1 MDDSNR
7 DGLKPKFPELPRLK
21 IRSDVLKVA
30 RGPVFNA
37 RGDKAE
43 PEQQPAQRVL
53 TVEGGAPVSGS
64 RDAKQLGAIP
74 MQIVA
79 ETDAGTAALAMRS
92 KCFLCVA
99 EGTLILTDLGVMPIE
114 QIGKETTSRKT
125 YVGGKWHDI
134 AAWARTGE
142 KEVMEVTTTHGASV
156 IVTPDHQL
164 QTERG
169 WIRAADLRHEF
180 RPNGSK
186 DSRDVVIGLE
196 PIEGGVMADD
206 AELEAL
212 LLGVLTGDG
221 WQYMRDGEIYGIGF
235 SFERD
240 MEANFHPVLQYGAK
254 RFNSIEK
261 VHDAD
266 SPMRRIFWRNDE
278 ARLFASM
285 IDKDHVPMWLWYA
298 SPECRAAYLK
308 GLFTTDGSIGLRPR
322 PVARF
327 YQTSVSLVE
336 EVRLLL
342 RSLGIHSTVSCEVR
356 RPRYKDLYQVVI
368 ARQKSLER
376 FVKTIGFMDL
386 RRQSPLWDAVADRV
400 GRDRRSP
407 ERVRTVRLIGT
418 RPVYDISVPG
428 PDAFYGNGVLVH
440 NCKNFDQATWKKLRL
455 FWGNSSDKELFEK
468 LNRVR
473 MALLT
478 TRNMEISRR
487 SEGQDGDFDVE
498 HAITQLGICQPLTE
512 LQGAAVIVS
521 PISTCPDHVC
531 SKERPTGL
539 FTPKDR
545 EHEKMGS
552 DAYDAIMRVALN
564 QTKL

>member
-30 RGPVFNA
+30 RGPVFNTK
-37 RGDKAE
+37 GDKAE
-43 PEQQPAQRVL
+43 PEQQPAQRVM

-92 KCFLCVA
+92 KCFLC
-99 EGTLILTDLGVMPIE
+99 
-114 QIGKETTSRKT
+114 
-125 YVGGKWHDI
+125 
-134 AAWARTGE
+134 
-142 KEVMEVTTTHGASV
+142 
-156 IVTPDHQL
+156 
-164 QTERG
+164 
-169 WIRAADLRHEF
+169 
-180 RPNGSK
+180 
-186 DSRDVVIGLE
+186 
-196 PIEGGVMADD
+196 
-206 AELEAL
+206 
-212 LLGVLTGDG
+212 
-221 WQYMRDGEIYGIGF
+221 
-235 SFERD
+235 
-240 MEANFHPVLQYGAK
+240 
-254 RFNSIEK
+254 
-261 VHDAD
+261 
-266 SPMRRIFWRNDE
+266 
-278 ARLFASM
+278 
-285 IDKDHVPMWLWYA
+285 
-298 SPECRAAYLK
+298 
-308 GLFTTDGSIGLRPR
+308 
-322 PVARF
+322 
-327 YQTSVSLVE
+327 
-336 EVRLLL
+336 
-342 RSLGIHSTVSCEVR
+342 
-356 RPRYKDLYQVVI
+356 
-368 ARQKSLER
+368 
-376 FVKTIGFMDL
+376 
-386 RRQSPLWDAVADRV
+386 
-400 GRDRRSP
+400 
-407 ERVRTVRLIGT
+407 
-418 RPVYDISVPG
+418 
-428 PDAFYGNGVLVH
+428 
-440 NCKNFDQATWKKLRL
+440 KNFDTATWKKLRL

-552 DAYDAIMRVALN
+552 DAYDAIMKVALQ
-564 QTKL
+564 QTKV